1 MLQCAKHWFLI
12 PSSSS
17 SQTALKSNNKQ
28 WLEILL
34 SSLMGSELSSL
45 LILEGGHEFLFHKTI
60 IASFNFY
67 LGNYHDKVFVYFLF
81 CGWLINYQ
89 GPLPSST
96 FSNHPFASINTFLQ
110 SYVAKE
116 LAHHSICGPFTSN
129 PLSTDCVISP
139 LLCIMKHDSADLS
152 FPKGCS
158 VNDGIA
164 EDWYLNEPSKL
175 HSPGINHLVAFINQL
190 GHGCHVCKKDLNCTY
205 RQIPVDSMDYPKVG
219 FQVDG
224 QSYFHTVFPFGLC
237 SATLACQRTT
247 QSIVYILTTM
257 GLLVDMYV
265 DDFYGVATP
274 SHSSNTFQTMNTLFQ
289 KLGFT
294 GFNFQGRYSLP
305 AQSV

>member
-1 MLQCAKHWFLI
+1 
-12 PSSSS
+12 
-17 SQTALKSNNKQ
+17 
-28 WLEILL
+28 
-34 SSLMGSELSSL
+34 MGSELSSL

-67 LGNYHDKVFVYFLF
+67 LGNYHDKVLVYFLF
-81 CGWLINYQ
+81 CGWLINYK

-116 LAHHSICGPFTSN
+116 LAHHFICGPFTSN

-139 LLCIMKHDSADLS
+139 LLCVLKHDSANLRFKHDLS
-152 FPKGCS
+152 FPKWCS

-164 EDWYLNEPSKL
+164 EDWYLNEPFKL
-175 HSPGINHLVAFINQL
+175 HLPGIDHLVAFMNQL
-190 GHGCHVCKKDLNCTY
+190 GHGCHVCKKDLNCAY
-205 RQIPVDSMDYPKVG
+205 RQISVDSMDYPKVG

-224 QSYFHTVFPFGLC
+224 QFYFHTVFPFGLC

-274 SHSSNTFQTMNTLFQ
+274 SHSSNTFHTTNTLFQ

-294 GFNFQGRYSLP
+294 GFNLQGRSSLP
-305 AQSV
+305 AECLVVEIDTTTMTLTVPKFCMDQLNATLRD